1 MKQKERSSAE
11 YSNAPWLDRVE
22 VVLCRTSMAENLGAA
37 ARAMKTMG
45 LSRLV
50 LVAPSARVDDKA
62 RAVATHAAGILDQ
75 ARVVDHVDEAV
86 ADSVAVWAATAR
98 PRNLQLPQFEA
109 RQAATVVRE
118 QADGG
123 RVSLL
128 FGAERTGLTNEELAV
143 ADRLVAIRA
152 NPDYPVLN
160 LGQAVQLLAYELHHA
175 ASASAG
181 PSGPGTGEPPAVRA
195 DIATLCRRLEAL
207 LEPAGFFAAGGPGEE
222 RDRRA
227 ERLMRRVRV
236 MLNRAEPRR
245 EELQI
250 LQGMITALDRA
261 REKGRG

>member
-1 MKQKERSSAE
+1 MKQQDPTSAE
-11 YSNAPWLDRVE
+11 NENAAWLDCVE

-50 LVAPSARVDDKA
+50 LVSPVAGVDDKA
-62 RAVATHAAGILDQ
+62 RAVATHAADILDN
-75 ARVVDHVDEAV
+75 ARVVEHVEQAV

-98 PRNLQLPQFEA
+98 PRNLQLPQLEA
-109 RQAATVVRE
+109 RDAAEVVRDQAA
-118 QADGG
+118 GG

-143 ADRLVAIRA
+143 ADRLVAIQA

-160 LGQAVQLLAYELHHA
+160 LGQAVQLIAYELHHA
-175 ASASAG
+175 ARAPVG
-181 PSGPGTGEPPAVRA
+181 PSGPGTGEPPAVRR

-207 LEPAGFFAAGGPGEE
+207 LGPSGFFDAGGSGEE

-227 ERLMRRVRV
+227 ERLMRRLRV

-250 LQGMITALDRA
+250 LQGMITALER
-261 REKGRG
+261 RGPTDKA

>member
-1 MKQKERSSAE
+1 MKQEERAINE
-11 YSNAPWLDRVE
+11 KATVDWLDRVE

-50 LVAPSARVDDKA
+50 LVAPAAAVDDKA
-62 RAVATHAAGILDQ
+62 RAVATHAADILDA

-109 RQAATVVRE
+109 RQAATAVRD
-118 QADGG
+118 QAGGG

-160 LGQAVQLLAYELHHA
+160 LGQAVQLIGYELHHA

-181 PSGPGTGEPPAVRA
+181 PSGPGTGEPPAVRGE
-195 DIATLCRRLEAL
+195 IATLCRRLEAL
-207 LEPAGFFAAGGPGEE
+207 LEPSGFFAAGGSGEE
-222 RDRRA
+222 RNRRA
-227 ERLMRRVRV
+227 ERLLRRLRV

-261 REKGRG
+261 RGNGRD